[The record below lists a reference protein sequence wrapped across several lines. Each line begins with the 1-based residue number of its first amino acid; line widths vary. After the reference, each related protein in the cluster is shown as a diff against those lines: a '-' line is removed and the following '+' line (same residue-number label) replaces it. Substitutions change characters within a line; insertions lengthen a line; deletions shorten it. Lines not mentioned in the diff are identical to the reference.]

1 MCGSDRLRR
10 VFRAFRS
17 RSGAVSIEF
26 ALIAPLFLMFIF
38 FGMQLS
44 IGMYKLNT
52 IERAVEQATRQAF
65 LSGAATQSDIQ
76 ASVTSHLQAIDPSLD
91 LTIAYQTDTSTTV
104 PMGNVTADYT
114 FEIYAFFV
122 PKLTLRST
130 IDVDVPLPQT

>member
-1 MCGSDRLRR
+1 MRLLL
-10 VFRAFRS
+10 RS
-17 RSGAVSIEF
+17 LQNPSGAVSIEF
-26 ALIAPLFLMFIF
+26 ALIAPLFLMFVF

-44 IGMYKLNT
+44 IGLHKLNT

-76 ASVTSHLQAIDPSLD
+76 ASVTSHLQAIDPSLN

-122 PKLTLRST
+122 PKMTLRST
-130 IDVDVPLPQT
+130 IDVDVPLPQA

>member
-1 MCGSDRLRR
+1 MRLLRR
-10 VFRAFRS
+10 S
-17 RSGAVSIEF
+17 LQNPSGAVSIEF
-26 ALIAPLFLMFIF
+26 ALIAPLFLMFVF

-44 IGMYKLNT
+44 IGLHKLNT

-76 ASVTSHLQAIDPSLD
+76 ASVTSHLQAIDPSLN

-122 PKLTLRST
+122 PKMTLRST
-130 IDVDVPLPQT
+130 IDVDVPLPQA